1 MKRYIATLL
10 LLAACASV
18 QAREVFPLNE
28 GWRFFFK
35 SENSSDNARHV
46 TLPHTWNTDTGA
58 CGYFLETTA
67 NYQNDM
73 YVPAEWASKR
83 LFVKFYGV

>member
-35 SENSSDNARHV
+35 SENSSSNAPVSVGSLSARSIF
-46 TLPHTWNTDTGA
+46 T
-58 CGYFLETTA
+58 
-67 NYQNDM
+67 
-73 YVPAEWASKR
+73 
-83 LFVKFYGV
+83 

>member
-58 CGYFLETTA
+58 GGHFLETTA

-73 YVPAEWASKR
+73 YIPAECR
-83 LFVKFYGV
+83 FT

>member
-10 LLAACASV
+10 LLAASASV

-35 SENSSDNARHV
+35 S
-46 TLPHTWNTDTGA
+46 
-58 CGYFLETTA
+58 
-67 NYQNDM
+67 
-73 YVPAEWASKR
+73 
-83 LFVKFYGV
+83 